1 MLSYAAGRGDC
12 GQAAQ
17 WLGQAVQ
24 LGIVMPRN
32 ASSPA
37 RRTQRRG
44 PAANPS

>member
-17 WLGQAVQ
+17 WPGQAMQ
-24 LGIVMPRN
+24 LGIAMPRD

-37 RRTQRRG
+37 RRTQRRVQV
-44 PAANPS
+44 ANPS